1 MFTGII
7 QSTATIAAIEEKEG
21 LHILTLDFK
30 NSFCEEIVVGASV
43 SVDGVCLT
51 ATTIHSPQR
60 VSFDVILQSLITTT
74 LSDAS
79 VGSVVNVERAAKE
92 GAEVGGHPLSG
103 HVDGCGKISTIGTPQ
118 NNKVLRIEV
127 APSLLRYIFSKG
139 YIALDGASLTV
150 SELNRTE
157 HWFEVWLIPETRR
170 VTTFEYK
177 KIGDKVNIEIDRN
190 TQIIVDTV
198 RSTIEENLSK
208 FLPAFS
214 KQLLESQMIDTI
226 TQFVLPAACSL

>member
-7 QSTATIAAIEEKEG
+7 QSIATIVAIEEKEG
-21 LHILTLDFK
+21 LRILTLDFK
-30 NSFCEEIVVGASV
+30 NSFCKDLVVGASV

-51 ATTIHSPQR
+51 ATTLHSPER
-60 VSFDVILQSLITTT
+60 ISFDVMLQSLITTT
-74 LSDAS
+74 LCDLQIGA
-79 VGSVVNVERAAKE
+79 VVNVERAAKE

-103 HVDGCGKISTIGTPQ
+103 HVDGCGKITAIGTPQ

-127 APSLLRYIFSKG
+127 APDVLRYIFSKG

-150 SELNRTE
+150 SALNRTE

-170 VTTFEYK
+170 VTTFDHK
-177 KIGDKVNIEIDRN
+177 KIGDKINIEIDRN

-198 RSTIEENLSK
+198 RTTIEEGLSK

-214 KQLLESQMIDTI
+214 KQLLESQMIDSI
-226 TQFVLPAACSL
+226 TPLLLSKNL

>member
-7 QSTATIAAIEEKEG
+7 QSTASIVAIEEKEG
-21 LHILTLDFK
+21 IRVITLDFK
-30 NSFCEEIVVGASV
+30 NSFCDALAVGASV

-51 ATTIHSPQR
+51 ATTIHSPQC
-60 VSFDVILQSLITTT
+60 VTFDVMLQSLITTT
-74 LSDAS
+74 LSDAI

-103 HVDGCGKISTIGTPQ
+103 HIDGCGKIITIATPQ

-127 APSLLRYIFSKG
+127 APSSLRYIFSKG

-150 SELNRTE
+150 SELNRSE

-170 VTTFEYK
+170 VTTFDHK

-198 RSTIEENLSK
+198 HSTIEEGLSK

-214 KQLLESQMIDTI
+214 KQLLESQMIDTM
-226 TQFVLPAACSL
+226 TPLLLPENL